1 MQTLIPSYKSDGK
14 YTLINIHSNRDICDD
29 FGNIVTVQ
37 FWDISQLKCFPTVI
51 NVTKYHFFS
60 FFRNGWF
67 HQHLPERA
75 ALNQYVSPMSARVQQ
90 AANQW
95 RLQAKRLGNGLGFK
109 FAPAI
114 ERKRRYTKDA
124 IIKAIRFYSN
134 NGVNRN
140 VSN

>member
-1 MQTLIPSYKSDGK
+1 MQTSVKSYKSEGK
-14 YTLINIHSNRDICDD
+14 FALTNIHSNRDIVDD
-29 FGNIVTVQ
+29 FGNIITVQ
-37 FWDISQLKCFPTVI
+37 FWDIPKLNCFPTVI
-51 NVTKYHFFS
+51 SITKYHFFS
-60 FFRNGWF
+60 SFRNGWF
-67 HQHLPERA
+67 HQSLPERA
-75 ALNQYVSPMSARVQQ
+75 ALNQYVSPISARVQQ

-95 RLQAKRLGNGLGFK
+95 RLQAKRLGSGLGFK